1 MKRFFAVIL
10 SVIII
15 AAAIYCF
22 HSCTNDV
29 PSPENPEKDVP
40 PQVENS
46 ETVIPEPEKETDEKD
61 ETVTYTGVGIYHGK
75 ADSTSVEITISGPE
89 DILTS
94 CKLSPELAKSFSSLN
109 LEEESII
116 SFEYQLVNGQYV
128 ITEIIK

>member
-22 HSCTNDV
+22 HSCTKDT
-29 PSPENPEKDVP
+29 PSPEKDVT
-40 PQVENS
+40 PQKEDNEV
-46 ETVIPEPEKETDEKD
+46 VIPEPEKELEKRED
-61 ETVTYTGVGIYHGK
+61 PVTYTGVGIYHGK

-94 CKLSPELAKSFSSLN
+94 CKLSPELAKKFSSLN

-116 SFEYQLVNGQYV
+116 SFEYQLVNGQYI
-128 ITEIIK
+128 ITKIIK